1 MDVVVGVTMIVV
13 SGRTV
18 VVVLVVSEVVVSGA
32 TVKAC
37 VSVVVVS

>member
-1 MDVVVGVTMIVV
+1 MVVVVGVTMIVV

-18 VVVLVVSEVVVSGA
+18 VVVLVVSGA